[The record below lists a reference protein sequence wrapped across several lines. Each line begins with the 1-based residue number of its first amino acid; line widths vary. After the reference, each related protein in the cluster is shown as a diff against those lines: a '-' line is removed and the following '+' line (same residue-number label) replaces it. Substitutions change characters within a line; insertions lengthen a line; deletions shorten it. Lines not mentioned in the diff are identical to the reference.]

1 MEADSFGVKNTMST
15 QPGRMLKKFPDIYEI
30 NCRKTPSKVCC
41 NGLVSVYGGKNLIR
55 PSYALQTFAGT
66 VGGCPYTKT
75 PA

>member
-30 NCRKTPSKVCC
+30 KSVD

-75 PA
+75 TA